1 MIEIP
6 LLGDFQPGDTFE
18 CGQCFRW
25 ERDTESRYL
34 GVAGERLGRIEVL
47 ENRGERVLLIEDWGL
62 EDTGDRKND
71 HGNYNKEFW
80 YHYLDLGT
88 DYGAIKKALIK
99 EDPKMEEIISKGSGI
114 HLLNQDPWETLISF
128 IISQNNH
135 IPRIKKCVE
144 SLSSLFGK
152 PLGQHF
158 GKDCYTFPSPA
169 KMASLT
175 EEDLIP
181 VKLGYRA
188 PYLLKAAK
196 MVVRDGEARLS
207 SCNLKSREEGLKY
220 LLEFPGVGAKV
231 ANCMMLYGLGQ
242 RDSFPLDVWMKR
254 MMNQLYGFAL
264 DDTKAMAAFAREKF
278 GSYGGIAQQYLFNYA
293 IKMSKEK

>member
-6 LLGDFQPGDTFE
+6 LLGDFQPRDTFE

-25 ERDTESRYL
+25 ESDDEGRYL
-34 GVAGERLGRIEVL
+34 GVAGGRLGRIEVV
-47 ENRGERVLLIEDWGL
+47 ENKDERVLLIEDWGL
-62 EDTGDRKND
+62 EGNGDRKNGHED
-71 HGNYNKEFW
+71 FW
-80 YHYLDLGT
+80 HHYLDLGT
-88 DYGAIKKALIK
+88 DYGAIKRALIN
-99 EDPKMEEIISKGSGI
+99 EDPKMEEIISRGPGI

-144 SLSSLFGK
+144 SLSTLFGE

-158 GKDCYTFPSPA
+158 GKDRYTFPSPY
-169 KMASLT
+169 KLASLT
-175 EEDLIP
+175 EEDLAP
-181 VKLGYRA
+181 VKLGYRT

-207 SCNLKSREEGLKY
+207 SCNLKSQEEGLKY

-242 RDSFPLDVWMKR
+242 RDSFPLDIWMKR

-264 DDTKAMAAFAREKF
+264 DDTKAMEAFAREKF
-278 GSYGGIAQQYLFNYA
+278 GAYGGIAQQYLFNYA
-293 IKMSKEK
+293 IKMSNAK

>member
-6 LLGDFQPGDTFE
+6 LLGDFNPRDTFE

-25 ERDTESRYL
+25 EVDTEGRYL
-34 GVAGERLGRIEVL
+34 GVAGGRIGCIEVL
-47 ENRGERVLLIEDWGL
+47 EKDGERVLLIEDRGL
-62 EDTGDRKND
+62 EGTGDRGND
-71 HGNYNKEFW
+71 HKDFW

-88 DYGAIKKALIK
+88 DYEAIKKALMK

-144 SLSSLFGK
+144 SLSTLFGE

-158 GKDCYTFPSPA
+158 GKDHYTFPSPS

-175 EEDLIP
+175 EEDLAP

-196 MVVRDGEARLS
+196 MVVRDGEGRLS
-207 SCNLKSREEGLKY
+207 SCNLKGREEGFKY

-242 RDSFPLDVWMKR
+242 RDSFPLDIWMKR
-254 MMNQLYGFAL
+254 MMNQLYGFAQ
-264 DDTKAMAAFAREKF
+264 DDTKAMEAFAREKF

-293 IKMSKEK
+293 IKMSKEKLK